1 MMNSQMPKGRKMV
14 KWMPFASLPEQFQ
27 GIREIIQEQN
37 KISKPILDQQQLEEI
52 SWTLNQ
58 SLCMGEEIH
67 ITYYRK
73 GYIHHE
79 MVTVIKINQSTK
91 EVVTT
96 DAFRNQC
103 IFNIDEIVDCYVVN
117 KNKAV
122 KEPSCFY

>member
-1 MMNSQMPKGRKMV
+1 MMNSQMLKGRKMV

-52 SWTLNQ
+52 SWTLKQ
-58 SLCMGEEIH
+58 SLCRGEEIH

-73 GYIHHE
+73 GYIYHE

-103 IFNIDEIVDCYVVN
+103 IFTIDEIVDCYVVN
-117 KNKAV
+117 
-122 KEPSCFY
+122 